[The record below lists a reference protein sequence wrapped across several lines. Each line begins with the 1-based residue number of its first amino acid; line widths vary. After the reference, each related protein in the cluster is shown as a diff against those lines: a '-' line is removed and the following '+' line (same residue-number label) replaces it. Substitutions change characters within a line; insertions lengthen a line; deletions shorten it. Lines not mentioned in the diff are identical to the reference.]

1 MTPPESEIERAQ
13 AARRRA
19 ERALEDVHGQQGEVD
34 KVSEKYRV
42 LRRQNHFSELLMRAM
57 RTVLE
62 VSNTA
67 AEGKEGRSDE
77 S

>member
-57 RTVLE
+57 RRVIE
-62 VSNTA
+62 VSTA
-67 AEGKEGRSDE
+67 TADGSKGKSDG